1 MLFAADKYF
10 TKSSLYKVLIIN
22 FFIKFIKSFVLVLF
36 ELFFSVIISSGL
48 KRWFYEENTEK
59 FLGIFPY
66 GQNLVKMHRKDG
78 QWSNTNRNYT
88 ENGFM
93 MKKTLTKGRKL

>member
-1 MLFAADKYF
+1 MLLAADKYF

-48 KRWFYEENTEK
+48 KRWFYEENTE
-59 FLGIFPY
+59 
-66 GQNLVKMHRKDG
+66 
-78 QWSNTNRNYT
+78 
-88 ENGFM
+88 
-93 MKKTLTKGRKL
+93 

>member
-22 FFIKFIKSFVLVLF
+22 FFIKFIKSFVLF

-48 KRWFYEENTEK
+48 KRWFYEENTE
-59 FLGIFPY
+59 
-66 GQNLVKMHRKDG
+66 
-78 QWSNTNRNYT
+78 
-88 ENGFM
+88 
-93 MKKTLTKGRKL
+93 

>member
-48 KRWFYEENTEK
+48 KRWFYEENTE
-59 FLGIFPY
+59 
-66 GQNLVKMHRKDG
+66 
-78 QWSNTNRNYT
+78 
-88 ENGFM
+88 
-93 MKKTLTKGRKL
+93 

>member
-36 ELFFSVIISSGL
+36 ELFFCVIISNGL
-48 KRWFYEENTEK
+48 KRWFYEENTE
-59 FLGIFPY
+59 
-66 GQNLVKMHRKDG
+66 
-78 QWSNTNRNYT
+78 
-88 ENGFM
+88 
-93 MKKTLTKGRKL
+93 

>member
-48 KRWFYEENTEK
+48 KRWFYEENTEYQT
-59 FLGIFPY
+59 GEPRRRI
-66 GQNLVKMHRKDG
+66 
-78 QWSNTNRNYT
+78 
-88 ENGFM
+88 
-93 MKKTLTKGRKL
+93 TLIDTFVIDQRYSTPVHPIRV